1 MILINSFCYQ
11 KLYCKSVTLLVSL
24 TTTYHLN
31 MNQALTPSR
40 NEIMLFLEK
49 EVETTGANY
58 LNPIETNWQPSE
70 LLPATHEDSFF
81 EELKTIQGQA
91 ENMDYDLLAV
101 LVGDTITEEALPT
114 YETWLG
120 GLQGVRQN
128 EKGGWMSWV
137 RRWTAEENRHGD
149 LLNRYLYLCGRINM
163 PKFEASTQYLIADG
177 FDLDT
182 NGDPYRTFMYTSFQ
196 ELATNIS
203 HRRVATLSKK
213 SGNIILSKICGLIA
227 ADEARHANAYKTF
240 ISRIFELDT
249 NEMMLAFEDMMRKK
263 IVMPAHALREL
274 GEEVN
279 TFANFSDAAQRL
291 GVYTSVD
298 YVNIL
303 KDLITEWNIDG
314 LTNLKENGEKA
325 RDYVMRLPDRLTK
338 IAERM
343 IIPSRDLKFNW
354 ILG

>member
-1 MILINSFCYQ
+1 
-11 KLYCKSVTLLVSL
+11 
-24 TTTYHLN
+24 

-40 NEIMLFLEK
+40 NEVMLFLEK
-49 EVETTGANY
+49 EVETSGDKY
-58 LNPIETNWQPSE
+58 LSPIENNWQPGE
-70 LLPATHEDSFF
+70 LLPASHSDSFF
-81 EELKTIQGQA
+81 DEVKTIQGQA

-120 GLQGVRQN
+120 GLTGVRQYEN
-128 EKGGWMSWV
+128 GGWMKWI

-149 LLNRYLYLCGRINM
+149 LLNRYLYLCGRIDM

-203 HRRVATLSKK
+203 HRRVATLAKK
-213 SGNIILSKICGLIA
+213 SGNTILSKICGLVA
-227 ADEARHANAYKTF
+227 ADEARHASAYKNF
-240 ISRIFELDT
+240 IARIFEIDT

-263 IVMPAHALREL
+263 IVMPAQALREL
-274 GEEVN
+274 GGTVN

-291 GVYTSVD
+291 GVYTSAD
-298 YVNIL
+298 YVNIMRE
-303 KDLITEWNIDG
+303 LIIEWEIESMG
-314 LTNLKENGEKA
+314 NLKESGEKA
-325 RDYVMRLPDRLTK
+325 RDYIMKLPDRLTK

-343 IIPSRDLKFNW
+343 IIPSRELKFNW
-354 ILG
+354 IIA